1 MSCYVLDTNIVSF
14 IVKRD
19 TYVVSRFHSEITPDD
34 ILVGC
39 PMVWYEAQRGL
50 LARGAQSQ
58 IKRFKIL
65 FDSFE
70 WQDYSAGDW
79 DIAAQWWV
87 RRRTQGTPIG
97 DADLLIAVFA
107 YNRGAIL
114 VTDNE
119 KDFTGL
125 GVTVENRMRP

>member
-1 MSCYVLDTNIVSF
+1 
-14 IVKRD
+14 
-19 TYVVSRFHSEITPDD
+19 
-34 ILVGC
+34 
-39 PMVWYEAQRGL
+39 L